1 MADLTAHLLK
11 AVKCMMSRDQISELF
26 SCQRAGN
33 SGLKRNASLNHR
45 AITITTIII
54 NLLYIIIFLKVV
66 THLVSESQRCR
77 QLQSPLSWP
86 HQGTGYH

>member
-45 AITITTIII
+45 AITFS